1 MGKSKKPA
9 QTPRDKEREYEALYR
24 SVGLSSEEEG
34 DSNESD
40 SDDEVGRDWSSEEGP
55 TTPKR
60 GKGKTTAESPQQR
73 DGGSKGKRVASKQPD
88 PLSSVPY
95 ATGMAASMVSTPW
108 NKKGT
113 SPVEDQTS
121 KFGKGEY
128 PPLPTRVVAME
139 IDLVTLRPA
148 AKTRSEHAAGASRVD
163 FGNKQN
169 ISSSSQ
175 ARARPPTASQAINSE
190 NPPANPYER
199 PGRRIIVNESA
210 NTTYCYRRYVV

>member
-139 IDLVTLRPA
+139 IDPVTLRPA
-148 AKTRSEHAAGASRVD
+148 AKTRSEHAQAP
-163 FGNKQN
+163 QEW
-169 ISSSSQ
+169 IS
-175 ARARPPTASQAINSE
+175 AINRTFHQVHR
-190 NPPANPYER
+190 PAHVLPQPLR
-199 PGRRIIVNESA
+199 PSIQRIPQRTLMRGPVAE
-210 NTTYCYRRYVV
+210 